1 MNVNANISTLMTPE
15 VITVQPESDL
25 LVVKELFD
33 QHAIHHMPVV
43 KEGKLVGM
51 VSKSDLLY
59 FLKGNPTD
67 DFDGAL
73 NQVRLKHGKVSR
85 VMTKGLAKLSS
96 NESVLTALKVF
107 KENLFHAIPIV
118 DDEKL
123 VGILSTHDIIE
134 NLVEQ
139 RQ

>member
-1 MNVNANISTLMTPE
+1 MNVNAKISTLMTPE
-15 VITVQPESDL
+15 VFTVNPEENL
-25 LVVKELFD
+25 LEVKNLFD
-33 QHAIHHMPVV
+33 QHAIHHLPVV
-43 KEGKLVGM
+43 EEDQLVGM

-59 FLKGNPTD
+59 FLKGNPSD
-67 DFDGAL
+67 DFDGVL
-73 NQVRLKHGKVSR
+73 NQVRLKHAKVNR

-96 NESVLTALKVF
+96 KESILTALKVF

-123 VGILSTHDIIE
+123 VGILSTQDII
-134 NLVEQ
+134 NSLVDQ